1 MNNSDDFNEQFT
13 LFNSTKFEEKKENDF
28 EVNLISSQFKGG
40 SKENSNNFN
49 QNDSLANLE

>member
-28 EVNLISSQFKGG
+28 EVKLISSQFKGV
-40 SKENSNNFN
+40 SQENSNNFN
-49 QNDSLANLE
+49 QNDSLADLE